1 MLILKNYEN
10 RSYTPKNISVQV
22 GMTTQDLVPA
32 IYAASLVELNEP
44 VGWCIIPL
52 ASPPDPLDD
61 ISEDIPESLPRSRR
75 IVRTHLIQI
84 EVCSM
89 HQNGR
94 DTHVRQGKKIYSY
107 ARVFINPGDGMK

>member
-1 MLILKNYEN
+1 
-10 RSYTPKNISVQV
+10 
-22 GMTTQDLVPA
+22 MTTQDLVPA
-32 IYAASLVELNEP
+32 IFAASIVELNEP

-52 ASPPDPLDD
+52 TSPPDPLDD
-61 ISEDIPESLPRSRR
+61 ITDDIAESGIPRSRR